1 MSDVNKAIKPIWVK
15 EYILLDHTTGETTN
29 SKINIIETLNVDIN
43 HYNDILD
50 AINDYLSIPL
60 NSSFDISFIID
71 INGVVDGQKIKRE
84 YKMMISIPL
93 GVRVFDIK
101 VSKSFPDQ
109 ETMYRREPKSPET
122 SYMISIIYIVLMV
135 GIAFGTYYYIKKTV
149 YKEKNEYLARVNKIL
164 KEYDDRIV
172 TVSNFIRY
180 DKIEIVNIPNFEE
193 LLTFSDETSKSII
206 YWEKREPKHIEAW
219 FSIIRD
225 RILYRY
231 MIVYDKKQSRK

>member
-1 MSDVNKAIKPIWVK
+1 
-15 EYILLDHTTGETTN
+15 
-29 SKINIIETLNVDIN
+29 
-43 HYNDILD
+43 
-50 AINDYLSIPL
+50 
-60 NSSFDISFIID
+60 
-71 INGVVDGQKIKRE
+71 
-84 YKMMISIPL
+84 MMISIPL

-122 SYMISIIYIVLMV
+122 SYMISIIYIVLMI

-180 DKIEIVNIPNFEE
+180 DKIEIENVPIF
-193 LLTFSDETSKSII
+193 K
-206 YWEKREPKHIEAW
+206 
-219 FSIIRD
+219 
-225 RILYRY
+225 
-231 MIVYDKKQSRK
+231 IVYIFLINLKINYILEKESINILKLGFQSSGIEYYIVI

>member
-180 DKIEIVNIPNFEE
+180 DKIEIENVPIF
-193 LLTFSDETSKSII
+193 K
-206 YWEKREPKHIEAW
+206 
-219 FSIIRD
+219 
-225 RILYRY
+225 
-231 MIVYDKKQSRK
+231 IVYIFLINLKINYILEKESINILKLGFQSSGIEYYIVI